1 MMFQWFNAREAT
13 EIGAALAEQF
23 VRQIGVAS
31 TTSEKRQVPKE
42 PDKVIQ
48 QLLHRA
54 DQQIRTL
61 RLNTYKRAKFAHSFR
76 WKLLESG
83 FDGSIADEVT
93 RSLVLQLSLN
103 EGGLVPGQD
112 SVAASAKPPKF
123 TSARHLFAQGNKHV
137 EQGEYTEAIGRY
149 QELVRLHPR
158 HADGLNNLGSALCRF
173 GRYEEAEEYF
183 HRAIRIK
190 PNHSE
195 AHCNLGL
202 VYRWRGNLADSEAS
216 LRRALKIN
224 PSNVDAR
231 VNLGLILILIGRLR
245 DAKAC
250 FEKVL
255 KTTPRHPEALYGL
268 GQIAGMDGRF
278 DDAEVLFKRVLEV
291 NPKMTDA
298 WAGLA
303 SLRKMTQSDAIWRD
317 AAEKLAVSGVAPL
330 EESSLRFAIGKYWD
344 DVEDYA
350 QAFPNFKRA
359 NELLKDAAAPYNRE
373 LRTRFVDGLIG
384 IYTRETICQVGEG
397 ASTSMKPVFVVGM
410 MRSGTSLVEQIIASH
425 PGAKGAGELPF
436 WGEAMHE
443 HAAVVR
449 QGLIDEPVRKKLAED
464 YLRVL
469 AGYPDALRVVDKAPL
484 NFDHL
489 GVIHSVFPNA
499 RIIYMRRDPIDTC
512 LSCYF
517 QQFSTALNFTM
528 DLSDLTHYYKEHHR
542 IMAHWRAVLPTGTI
556 LDVPYAELVA
566 DPAGWTRRML
576 NFVGLEWDERC
587 LDFYKTQRRV
597 ATASSWQ
604 VRQKIYKSSVE
615 RWRNYEK
622 FIRPLLSLRDLDP

>member
-1 MMFQWFNAREAT
+1 MMFQWFKAREAT

-23 VRQIGVAS
+23 VGQMGVAS
-31 TTSEKRQVPKE
+31 SVSGKRQAPKE

-61 RLNTYKRAKFAHSFR
+61 RLNMYKRAKFANSFR

-83 FDGSIADEVT
+83 FDGSMADEVT
-93 RSLVLQLSLN
+93 KSLVLQLSLTD
-103 EGGLVPGQD
+103 GGPAPKKDLV
-112 SVAASAKPPKF
+112 VASAKSTEP
-123 TSARHLFAQGNKHV
+123 TGARDLFAQGNKHI
-137 EQGEYTEAIGRY
+137 ERGEYTEAIDRY
-149 QELVRLHPR
+149 LELVRLHPR

-173 GRYEEAEEYF
+173 GRYEEAEEFF
-183 HRAIRIK
+183 HRAIKIK
-190 PNHSE
+190 PNNSE

-202 VYRWRGNLADSEAS
+202 VYRWRGRLADSEVS

-224 PSNVDAR
+224 PSNANAR
-231 VNLGLILILIGRLR
+231 VNLGLILILLGRLR

-255 KTTPRHPEALYGL
+255 KTQPRHPEALYGL

-278 DDAEVLFKRVLEV
+278 DDAEVLFKRALKI

-303 SLRKMTQSDAIWRD
+303 GLRKMTKSDADWQD
-317 AAEKLAVSGVAPL
+317 AAEKLAASGIAPL
-330 EESSLRFAIGKYWD
+330 EEASLRFAMGKYWD

-350 QAFPNFKRA
+350 KAFPNYKRA
-359 NELLKDAAAPYNRE
+359 NELLKNAAAPYDQAM
-373 LRTRFVDGLIG
+373 RTRFVDGLIG
-384 IYTRETICQVGEG
+384 IYTRETISQIGEG
-397 ASTSMKPVFVVGM
+397 ASTSIKPVFVVGM

-425 PGAKGAGELPF
+425 PRAKGAGELPF
-436 WGEAMHE
+436 WGDATSA
-443 HAAVVR
+443 HAAIVR
-449 QGLIDEPVRKKLAED
+449 QGLFDEPVRKKLAED
-464 YLRVL
+464 YLGVL
-469 AGYPDALRVVDKAPL
+469 ARYPDALRVVDKAPL

-528 DLSDLTHYYKEHHR
+528 DLSDLAHYFKEHHR
-542 IMAHWRAVLPTGTI
+542 LMAHWSAVLPAGSI
-556 LDVPYAELVA
+556 LDVPYEELVA
-566 DPAGWTRRML
+566 DPGGWSRRL
-576 NFVGLEWDERC
+576 LDFLGLEWDERC

-597 ATASSWQ
+597 GTASSWQ
-604 VRQKIYKSSVE
+604 VRQRIYQSSVE